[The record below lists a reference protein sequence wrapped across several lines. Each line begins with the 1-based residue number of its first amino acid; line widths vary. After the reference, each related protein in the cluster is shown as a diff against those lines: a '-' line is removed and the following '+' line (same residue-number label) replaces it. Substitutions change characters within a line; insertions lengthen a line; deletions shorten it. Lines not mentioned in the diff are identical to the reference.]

1 MQPALCQSEVLL
13 LLFQAVTLVPLSYGD
28 PTTSHRIS
36 IYRETV
42 RDIDVTMGASV
53 TLI

>member
-42 RDIDVTMGASV
+42 RDVAIGVSV